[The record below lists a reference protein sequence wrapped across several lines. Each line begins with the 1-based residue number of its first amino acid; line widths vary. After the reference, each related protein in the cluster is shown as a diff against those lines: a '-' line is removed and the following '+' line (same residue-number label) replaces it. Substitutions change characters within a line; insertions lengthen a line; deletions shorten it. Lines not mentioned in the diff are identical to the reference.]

1 MSTCRCC
8 GQHIEAASQTAPPAA
23 VVRVDDSVLTLC
35 NTAFDLARTRSHA
48 HVEIAHAVVAL
59 AMSDSGAH
67 ALLRVGLDPQQAGQA
82 ADAWLGKWAQTR
94 DTGEA
99 LATSA
104 ELKQVL
110 REAETIAQRAGRT
123 HATLDD
129 VLMALSE
136 QAGALW
142 SASFWTA
149 DAEGR
154 AHGRVGA
161 ITPPLHES
169 VALRTPTPP
178 NEPAEPFSREAERIQ
193 SGRAAASAVA
203 GQQSLLDREYA
214 WLRDMQ
220 RTQVSRSAGGVARA
234 ANSAAN
240 ASVKS
245 VSSSGSRER
254 SATVDAAGPFA
265 ASATRART
273 EKAGGAETAPGGA
286 RVMRLF
292 AAGPPATAAG
302 DRVQQAPA
310 PVRED
315 QVTRSILERL
325 DTQERTLAQ
334 RFDTQQRMIA
344 ELAEAFARTIR
355 ELVQTRDEGTPRA
368 GTSSPTTRQSGTG
381 PGGAHDDGAR
391 GGGDGSGGS
400 AQRRSSRG
408 GSTRSRSR
416 RGSWQRQSWNSW
428 RGRQR
433 HAGSDSAVTDD
444 ARHEWSG
451 RMREPREE
459 RAPRAAY
466 EAHEMPASV
475 PRTSAQHVAP
485 HTARHAIAE
494 HETREPDEREK
505 RFYLTLDDHIE
516 KAPSI
521 GPRTAALLNA
531 VGVMTVRDLLTCDPE
546 SIASRLHNRYIT
558 AERLAQWQAQSRLV
572 CTVPWLR
579 GTHAQLLAGAGFD
592 TLDKIVAADA
602 PSVCA
607 AILKFAAT
615 RDGMSV
621 LRSSPPPGEDWVIKR
636 LEHARAAEPERAVA

>member
-8 GQHIEAASQTAPPAA
+8 GQHIEAASQTAPPTA
-23 VVRVDDSVLTLC
+23 VVRVDDTVLTLC
-35 NTAFDLARTRSHA
+35 NTAFELARTRSHA

-59 AMSDSGAH
+59 AMSESGAH
-67 ALLRVGLDPQQAGQA
+67 ALLRVGLDPQKAGQA

-94 DTGEA
+94 DMGEA

-129 VLMALSE
+129 VLTALSA

-142 SASFWTA
+142 SASFWTTG
-149 DAEGR
+149 AEGR
-154 AHGRVGA
+154 SHGRAGA
-161 ITPPLHES
+161 MTPPLRES
-169 VALRTPTPP
+169 VAPRTLAPP
-178 NEPAEPFSREAERIQ
+178 SEAAETIFREAERIQ
-193 SGRAAASAVA
+193 AGRASASAVA
-203 GQQSLLDREYA
+203 AQPSLLDREYA

-220 RTQVSRSAGGVARA
+220 RTQMSATAVSAARA
-234 ANSAAN
+234 ANLGAASAT
-240 ASVKS
+240 SKG
-245 VSSSGSRER
+245 GSRER
-254 SATVDAAGPFA
+254 AAAADAAGSVA
-265 ASATRART
+265 ASATRVRT
-273 EKAGGAETAPGGA
+273 ERGGGAETAPGGA

-292 AAGPPATAAG
+292 AALPSATAAE
-302 DRVQQAPA
+302 DRAQPAPV

-355 ELVQTRDEGTPRA
+355 ELVQVRDEGSPLA
-368 GTSSPTTRQSGTG
+368 GTSSPTRQSRTG
-381 PGGAHDDGAR
+381 AGGAHDDGAR
-391 GGGDGSGGS
+391 GSGEGSGGS
-400 AQRRSSRG
+400 SQRRPSRG
-408 GSTRSRSR
+408 GSNRSRSA
-416 RGSWQRQSWNSW
+416 RGSWRRQSWSSW
-428 RGRQR
+428 RSRQR
-433 HAGSDSAVTDD
+433 RAGGENAGAGY
-444 ARHEWSG
+444 ARHEWSD
-451 RMREPREE
+451 RMRAPREE
-459 RAPRAAY
+459 LAPRPDY
-466 EAHEMPASV
+466 EARETPASV
-475 PRTSAQHVAP
+475 PLTSVQHVVP
-485 HTARHAIAE
+485 HTARHGIAE
-494 HETREPDEREK
+494 LETGEPNEREK

-546 SIASRLHNRYIT
+546 DIASRLHNRYIT

-572 CTVPWLR
+572 CIVPWLR

-636 LEHARAAEPERAVA
+636 LEHAQAAEPERAVA